1 MRYSGVG
8 VSRFAADM
16 RDVAAMQVRVK
27 QAGMRQICKA
37 KFGV

>member
-8 VSRFAADM
+8 VSGYAADM
-16 RDVAAMQVRVK
+16 RDVEAMQVRDK
-27 QAGMRQICKA
+27 QAGMRQVCKA